1 MIVKRVETHQI
12 KENKAMDQLCFKCKN
27 LYNKANFVVR
37 QRFIETSKEV
47 EQGKKEHAEWIR
59 YNELDKLCKQED
71 WTEYRELPAQTAQQ
85 TLKLLEKNWKS
96 FFQSIKQWK
105 KHPEKFKNRPKLPS
119 YKHKERGRSVAVF
132 TNQQAKVKNGFV
144 CFPKSVGLEPVKTKI
159 ENGLQ
164 QVRIIPGGVT
174 HTIEIVYKK
183 EITTVLKVDSKR
195 YLGIDLGI
203 NNITAMVS
211 NDVSLK
217 PLIVNGRPLKSMN
230 QFYNK
235 EKARLMS
242 FVGGKG
248 TSKRIEKLTHK
259 RNQKVNDF
267 MHKTSRLIVD
277 YARTHQIGTI
287 IIGKNDGWKQ
297 EINIGKKNNQS
308 FVQIPF
314 NKLIE
319 QIEYK
324 SEEIG
329 ITVIQQEESYTSKC
343 SFFDSET
350 VEKHDSYVGKRVKR
364 GLFLTGSKRLV
375 NADING
381 SANIIRKVVPN
392 AFADGIEGVGLRPLK
407 ILPS

>member
-1 MIVKRVETHQI
+1 MIVKRVEKHQI
-12 KENKAMDQLCFKCKN
+12 KINKAVDQLCFKCKN

-71 WTEYRELPAQTAQQ
+71 WSEYRDLPAQTAQQ

-105 KHPEKFKNRPKLPS
+105 KYPEKFKSRPKLPS
-119 YKHKERGRSVAVF
+119 YKHKEKGRSVAVF
-132 TNQQAKVKNGFV
+132 TNQQAKVEDGFV
-144 CFPKSVGLEPVKTKI
+144 YFPKSVSLEPVKTKI
-159 ENGLQ
+159 YSGLQ
-164 QVRIIPGGVT
+164 QVRIIPGKIVY
-174 HTIEIVYKK
+174 TIEIVYKK
-183 EITTVLKVDSKR
+183 EVIIVSKIDHER

-211 NDVSLK
+211 NDLFLK

-248 TSKRIEKLTHK
+248 TSNRIEKLTHK
-259 RNQKVNDF
+259 RNQKINDF

-277 YARTHQIGTI
+277 YATMHQIGTI

-324 SEEIG
+324 AEEVG
-329 ITVIQQEESYTSKC
+329 IIVIQQEESYTSKC
-343 SFFDSET
+343 SFFDSES
-350 VEKHDSYVGKRVKR
+350 VKKHDLYVGRRVKR
-364 GLFLTGSKRLV
+364 GLFRTGSKKLV

-381 SANIIRKVVPN
+381 SANIIRKVVPR
-392 AFADGIEGVGLRPLK
+392 AFADGIEGLGLNPLK